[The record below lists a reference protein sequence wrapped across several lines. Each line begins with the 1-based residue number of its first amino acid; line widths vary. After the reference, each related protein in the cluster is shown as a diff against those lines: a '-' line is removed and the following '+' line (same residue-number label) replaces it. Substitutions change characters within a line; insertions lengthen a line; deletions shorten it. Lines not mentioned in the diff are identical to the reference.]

1 MPFFSVII
9 PTFNREN
16 LISKALN
23 SVIEQ
28 NLDDFEIIVVDD
40 GSTDRTLDVLIGYG
54 SQIKIIQQKNEG
66 PGKARNL
73 GIDNAKG
80 RYIVFLDSDD
90 LWFPWTLSIYKQIIT
105 ENGFPSLI
113 AGTPIQFHNEDEIKF
128 VQPLP
133 LKIEVF
139 PDYFASSKHSL
150 WLQPGAV
157 AIRAD
162 VLRSVGGFTELRIN
176 GEDCD
181 LWAKLGTAKGFIY
194 IQTPPVYAYRRH
206 QNSAIANYD
215 KTYQGMFHLIDQE
228 KSSQYPGAFSR
239 QQERLEILT
248 RHIRP
253 VSLKAV
259 YECKFKI
266 GWELYLKTFRWHL
279 YLKRF
284 RYLIA
289 FPIIATLTLFL
300 GLFRTETAPRT

>member
-9 PTFNREN
+9 PTFNRED

-23 SVIEQ
+23 SVIDQ
-28 NLDDFEIIVVDD
+28 NLSDFEIIVVDD
-40 GSTDRTLDVLIGYG
+40 GSTDRTLDVLISYG
-54 SQIKIIQQKNEG
+54 SRIKIIQQKNEG

-73 GIDNAKG
+73 GIAHAEGK
-80 RYIVFLDSDD
+80 YIVFLDSDD
-90 LWFPWTLSIYKQIIT
+90 LWFPWTLSTYKHVIT
-105 ENGFPSLI
+105 EHGFPSLV
-113 AGTPIQFHNEDEIKF
+113 AGAPIQFHNEDEIKF

-139 PDYFASSKHSL
+139 SDYFASSKRSL

-162 VLRSVGGFTELRIN
+162 ILRAVGGFTELRIN

-206 QNSAIANYD
+206 QNSAIAHYD
-215 KTYQGMFHLIDQE
+215 KTYQGMFYLIDRE
-228 KSSQYPGAFSR
+228 KSSQYPGASDR

-253 VSLKAV
+253 VSLKAAHE
-259 YECKFKI
+259 YEAKI
-266 GWELYLKTFRWHL
+266 AWELYFKTFRWHL
-279 YLKRF
+279 SLKRV

-289 FPIIATLTLFL
+289 FPIIATLTLLL
-300 GLFRTETAPRT
+300 GFFRTETSP